1 MWRPKKPL
9 NVTWVSIIN
18 SCKSEIRLAA
28 DYIVNETLE
37 REGLNAVRTKHSPP
51 PPPPAASL
59 WRRESRARVER
70 KRVGDNRRGKRGSEV
85 PAFLLFPPS
94 NARLLFFYH
103 CCFHWN
109 TQREPLQR
117 RKNKTC
123 SFLLLKHPL
132 SCYNCLCY
140 SNPLGAECMGPS
152 RWLKEPRCQSVY
164 IIPKN
169 QSLSKFWSYYNL
181 KHNSMRKEQGKT

>member
-18 SCKSEIRLAA
+18 SRKSEIRLAA

-37 REGLNAVRTKHSPP
+37 RQGLNPVRTKHSLPP
-51 PPPPAASL
+51 SGVFVTQGGSGEGRKKERGGQ
-59 WRRESRARVER
+59 WEGKER
-70 KRVGDNRRGKRGSEV
+70 KWGSR
-85 PAFLLFPPS
+85 LFTLS
-94 NARLLFFYH
+94 TVQRALAFFYY

>member
-18 SCKSEIRLAA
+18 SRKSEIRLAA

-37 REGLNAVRTKHSPP
+37 RQGLNPVRTKHSLPP
-51 PPPPAASL
+51 SGVFVTQGGSGEGRKKERGGQ
-59 WRRESRARVER
+59 WEGKER
-70 KRVGDNRRGKRGSEV
+70 KWGSR
-85 PAFLLFPPS
+85 LFTLPTVQR
-94 NARLLFFYH
+94 ALAFFYY

-123 SFLLLKHPL
+123 SFLLLKHPS

-140 SNPLGAECMGPS
+140 SNPLEAECMGPS
-152 RWLKEPRCQSVY
+152 RWLKEPRCQYV
-164 IIPKN
+164 
-169 QSLSKFWSYYNL
+169 
-181 KHNSMRKEQGKT
+181 HNSEKSVAIKILVLLQP

>member
-28 DYIVNETLE
+28 DYIVNETLP
-37 REGLNAVRTKHSPP
+37 REGLNPVRTKHSL
-51 PPPPAASL
+51 SK
-59 WRRESRARVER
+59 RRRCGGEGRKKARRGQWEGKER
-70 KRVGDNRRGKRGSEV
+70 KWGSH
-85 PAFLLFPPS
+85 LFTLPTVQR
-94 NARLLFFYH
+94 ALAFFYY

-123 SFLLLKHPL
+123 SFLLLKYPL

-152 RWLKEPRCQSVY
+152 RWLKEPRCHFV
-164 IIPKN
+164 
-169 QSLSKFWSYYNL
+169 
-181 KHNSMRKEQGKT
+181 HNSEKSVAIKILVLLQP

>member
-18 SCKSEIRLAA
+18 TCKSEIRLAD
-28 DYIVNETLE
+28 DYIVNETLP
-37 REGLNAVRTKHSPP
+37 REGLNPVRTKHSLPP
-51 PPPPAASL
+51 SGVFVTEGGSGEGRKKVRGGQ
-59 WRRESRARVER
+59 WEGKER
-70 KRVGDNRRGKRGSEV
+70 KWGSR
-85 PAFLLFPPS
+85 LFTLPTVQR
-94 NARLLFFYH
+94 ALAFFYYYY

-109 TQREPLQR
+109 AQREPLQR

-152 RWLKEPRCQSVY
+152 RWLKEPRC
-164 IIPKN
+164 
-169 QSLSKFWSYYNL
+169 
-181 KHNSMRKEQGKT
+181 

>member
-28 DYIVNETLE
+28 DYIVNETLP
-37 REGLNAVRTKHSPP
+37 REGLNPVRTKHSL
-51 PPPPAASL
+51 SK
-59 WRRESRARVER
+59 RRRWGGEGRKKARRGQWEGKER
-70 KRVGDNRRGKRGSEV
+70 KWGSH
-85 PAFLLFPPS
+85 LFTLPTVQR
-94 NARLLFFYH
+94 ALAFFYY

-140 SNPLGAECMGPS
+140 SNPLGPS
-152 RWLKEPRCQSVY
+152 AWVPR
-164 IIPKN
+164 
-169 QSLSKFWSYYNL
+169 
-181 KHNSMRKEQGKT
+181 GG

>member
-1 MWRPKKPL
+1 MRPCQEKVL
-9 NVTWVSIIN
+9 
-18 SCKSEIRLAA
+18 
-28 DYIVNETLE
+28 TLLE
-37 REGLNAVRTKHSPP
+37 QNTLS
-51 PPPPAASL
+51 PPAASL
-59 WRRESRARVER
+59 WRREARARVER
-70 KRVGDNRRGKRGSEV
+70 KRVGDNGKRKRGSEA

-94 NARLLFFYH
+94 NARLLFYYYYYYYYYYY

-123 SFLLLKHPL
+123 SFLLLKYPL

-152 RWLKEPRCQSVY
+152 RWLKEPRCQYV
-164 IIPKN
+164 
-169 QSLSKFWSYYNL
+169 
-181 KHNSMRKEQGKT
+181 HNSEKSVAIEILVLLQP